1 LLSNSTS
8 GSPTDLWIPSSNNVK
23 PEIADQFSIGYYQNL
38 SDNLYEVSA
47 EAYFKL
53 MQHQIDYKNGAE
65 LNFNNNVESQILF
78 GSGRA
83 YGLEL
88 YVKKTQGRFNGWIS
102 YTLSRTERKF
112 SGINGGKY
120 FPAKQD
126 KTHDISVVAMY
137 KINKKWSLSGNWV
150 FSTGNAVT
158 FPSGKYRI
166 DGKTMMY
173 YTDRN
178 AGRMPSYHRL
188 DAGATWIRKQTA
200 RFESSWTFSVYNYYG
215 RENAYTITF
224 RDKESDSNKTEAV
237 LTSLFKFV
245 PSFTYNFRF

>member
-1 LLSNSTS
+1 
-8 GSPTDLWIPSSNNVK
+8 
-23 PEIADQFSIGYYQNL
+23 
-38 SDNLYEVSA
+38 
-47 EAYFKL
+47 
-53 MQHQIDYKNGAE
+53 
-65 LNFNNNVESQILF
+65 
-78 GSGRA
+78 
-83 YGLEL
+83 
-88 YVKKTQGRFNGWIS
+88 
-102 YTLSRTERKF
+102 
-112 SGINGGKY
+112 
-120 FPAKQD
+120 
-126 KTHDISVVAMY
+126 
-137 KINKKWSLSGNWV
+137 
-150 FSTGNAVT
+150 
-158 FPSGKYRI
+158 
-166 DGKTMMY
+166 MY